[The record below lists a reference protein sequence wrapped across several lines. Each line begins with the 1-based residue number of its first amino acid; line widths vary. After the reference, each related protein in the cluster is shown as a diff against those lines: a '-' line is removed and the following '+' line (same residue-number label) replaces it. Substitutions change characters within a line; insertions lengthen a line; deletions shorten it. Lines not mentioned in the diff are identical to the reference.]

1 MIKLYKEKLQK
12 YNLSEQK
19 QRLHIK
25 KEILKKGL
33 DKIFQEL
40 MRKK

>member
-19 QRLHIK
+19 
-25 KEILKKGL
+25 
-33 DKIFQEL
+33 
-40 MRKK
+40 